1 MDIVYRR
8 GRASVADVLNDLE
21 NPPSYS
27 AVRSMM
33 RILEEKGHL
42 RHDKE
47 GARYIYTPILPRQNA
62 GESALKQVFQT
73 FFDNSIEK
81 TIAALLNVSDT
92 ALSDEEIRSVGGTH
106 RTGQE
111 RRRKA
116 VTQTVDSTNFTEA
129 YPLRRKTS

>member
-1 MDIVYRR
+1 MLVYKPHLNLSRRERQIMDIVYRR

-92 ALSDEEIRSVGGTH
+92 ALSDEESDRLAALIEQAKKEEG
-106 RTGQE
+106 
-111 RRRKA
+111 K
-116 VTQTVDSTNFTEA
+116 
-129 YPLRRKTS
+129 P

>member
-1 MDIVYRR
+1 MLTYKPHLNLSRRERQIMDIVYRR

-27 AVRSMM
+27 AIRSIM
-33 RILEEKGHL
+33 RILEEKRHL
-42 RHDKE
+42 KHYKE
-47 GARYIYTPILPRQNA
+47 GARYIYTPIHPRQNA

-92 ALSDEEIRSVGGTH
+92 ALSDEESDRLAALIE
-106 RTGQE
+106 QAKKE
-111 RRRKA
+111 EEK
-116 VTQTVDSTNFTEA
+116 
-129 YPLRRKTS
+129 P